1 VPLRVC
7 ALTSHES
14 SLVSSSARVIVRSC
28 QGAKAPARLAD
39 DHTTHHLSGQ
49 AGPLMEIRQILA
61 IISEI

>member
-1 VPLRVC
+1 
-7 ALTSHES
+7 
-14 SLVSSSARVIVRSC
+14 VSSFARVIVRSC